1 MENNNDNFNG
11 PLGDMLSYTKVS
23 SIEIKKLMNK
33 YINLNC
39 AICQFSNYKDSKF
52 LVIKYQEEDMKVKPL
67 TPPKVE
73 PIITKEVIMQIAFA
87 VKELIQPDI
96 DEIKVRLDKVEQRL
110 DALEKR
116 MDNVEQR
123 LDKVEQRLDALE
135 KRVDKIEQRL
145 DKIETDIQMLK
156 SFHIE
161 DIKNYK
167 ATN

>member
-1 MENNNDNFNG
+1 MKGGKIINKDNDNFNG
-11 PLGDMLSYTKVS
+11 PFGETTSYVRLSLS
-23 SIEIKKLMNK
+23 EIKKLMNK
-33 YINLNC
+33 YSNLNC
-39 AICQFSNYKDSKF
+39 AMCQFSNYADYKF
-52 LVIKYQEEDMKVKPL
+52 LVVRYQEEDMKVKPL

-110 DALEKR
+110 D
-116 MDNVEQR
+116 
-123 LDKVEQRLDALE
+123 KVEKDIVE
-135 KRVDKIEQRL
+135 IKKDIIEL
-145 DKIETDIQMLK
+145 KSDVAMLK

>member
-11 PLGDMLSYTKVS
+11 PLGNMLSYTKVS
-23 SIEIKKLMNK
+23 SLEIKKLMNK
-33 YINLNC
+33 YSNLNC

-73 PIITKEVIMQIAFA
+73 PIITKEIIMQIAFA

-96 DEIKVRLDKVEQRL
+96 DEIKKDIVEIRQ
-110 DALEKR
+110 
-116 MDNVEQR
+116 
-123 LDKVEQRLDALE
+123 
-135 KRVDKIEQRL
+135 
-145 DKIETDIQMLK
+145 DIIQLKSDVAMLK
-156 SFHIE
+156 SFHIK

-167 ATN
+167 TTN

>member
-1 MENNNDNFNG
+1 MKNYNDNFNG

-23 SIEIKKLMNK
+23 SLEIKKLMNK
-33 YINLNC
+33 YSNLNC

-52 LVIKYQEEDMKVKPL
+52 LVIKYQEEDMKIKPL

-73 PIITKEVIMQIAFA
+73 PIITKEIIMQIAFA

-96 DEIKVRLDKVEQRL
+96 DEIKKDIVEIRQ
-110 DALEKR
+110 
-116 MDNVEQR
+116 
-123 LDKVEQRLDALE
+123 
-135 KRVDKIEQRL
+135 
-145 DKIETDIQMLK
+145 DIIQLKSDVAMLK

-161 DIKNYK
+161 DVKNYK

>member
-1 MENNNDNFNG
+1 MKKGKTINKNNDNFNG
-11 PLGDMLSYTKVS
+11 SFGETTFYVKLSLS
-23 SIEIKKLMNK
+23 EIKKLMNR
-33 YINLNC
+33 YNNLNC
-39 AICQFSNYKDSKF
+39 AMCQFSNYADYKF
-52 LVIKYQEEDMKVKPL
+52 LVVRYQEEDMKVKPL
-67 TPPKVE
+67 TPPKAE

-110 DALEKR
+110 D
-116 MDNVEQR
+116 
-123 LDKVEQRLDALE
+123 KVEKDIVE
-135 KRVDKIEQRL
+135 IKKDIIEL
-145 DKIETDIQMLK
+145 KSDVAMLK

>member
-1 MENNNDNFNG
+1 MKGGKTINKDNDNFNG
-11 PLGDMLSYTKVS
+11 PFGETTSYVKLSLS
-23 SIEIKKLMNK
+23 EIKKLMNK
-33 YINLNC
+33 YSNLNC
-39 AICQFSNYKDSKF
+39 AMCQFSNYEDYKF
-52 LVIKYQEEDMKVKPL
+52 LVVRYQKEDMKVKPL

-110 DALEKR
+110 D
-116 MDNVEQR
+116 
-123 LDKVEQRLDALE
+123 KVEKDI
-135 KRVDKIEQRL
+135 IEIKK
-145 DKIETDIQMLK
+145 DIIELKSDVAMLK

>member
-1 MENNNDNFNG
+1 
-11 PLGDMLSYTKVS
+11 
-23 SIEIKKLMNK
+23 
-33 YINLNC
+33 
-39 AICQFSNYKDSKF
+39 
-52 LVIKYQEEDMKVKPL
+52 MKIKPL
-67 TPPKVE
+67 IPPKVE
-73 PIITKEVIMQIAFA
+73 PIITKEIIMQIAFA

-116 MDNVEQR
+116 
-123 LDKVEQRLDALE
+123 
-135 KRVDKIEQRL
+135 VDKIEQRL
-145 DKIETDIQMLK
+145 DKIETDIRMLT

>member
-1 MENNNDNFNG
+1 MKGGKTINKDSDNFNG
-11 PLGDMLSYTKVS
+11 PFGETTYYVKLSLS
-23 SIEIKKLMNK
+23 EIKKLMNK
-33 YINLNC
+33 YSNLNC
-39 AICQFSNYKDSKF
+39 ALCRFSNYENYKF
-52 LVIKYQEEDMKVKPL
+52 LVVRYQEEDMKVKPL

-110 DALEKR
+110 D
-116 MDNVEQR
+116 
-123 LDKVEQRLDALE
+123 KVEKDIVE
-135 KRVDKIEQRL
+135 IKKDIIEL
-145 DKIETDIQMLK
+145 KSDVAMLK

>member
-11 PLGDMLSYTKVS
+11 PLGNMLSYTKVS
-23 SIEIKKLMNK
+23 SFEIKKLMNK

-67 TPPKVE
+67 TQPKVE
-73 PIITKEVIMQIAFA
+73 PIITKEIIMQIAFA

-116 MDNVEQR
+116 
-123 LDKVEQRLDALE
+123 
-135 KRVDKIEQRL
+135 VDKIEQRL
-145 DKIETDIQMLK
+145 DKIEADIQMLK
-156 SFHIE
+156 SFHVE

-167 ATN
+167 TTN

>member
-1 MENNNDNFNG
+1 MKGGKTINKDNDNFNG
-11 PLGDMLSYTKVS
+11 PFGETTSYVKLSLS
-23 SIEIKKLMNK
+23 EIKKLMNK
-33 YINLNC
+33 YSNLNC
-39 AICQFSNYKDSKF
+39 AMCQFSNYADYKF
-52 LVIKYQEEDMKVKPL
+52 LVVRYQEEDMKVKPL

-87 VKELIQPDI
+87 VKKLIQPDI

-110 DALEKR
+110 D
-116 MDNVEQR
+116 
-123 LDKVEQRLDALE
+123 KVEKDIVE
-135 KRVDKIEQRL
+135 IKKDIIEL
-145 DKIETDIQMLK
+145 KSDVAMLK

>member
-1 MENNNDNFNG
+1 MKGGKTINKDNDNFNG
-11 PLGDMLSYTKVS
+11 PFGETTFYVKLSLS
-23 SIEIKKLMNK
+23 EIKKLMNK
-33 YINLNC
+33 YSNLNC
-39 AICQFSNYKDSKF
+39 AMCQFSNYADYKF
-52 LVIKYQEEDMKVKPL
+52 LVVRYQEEDMKVKPL
-67 TPPKVE
+67 TPPKAE

-110 DALEKR
+110 D
-116 MDNVEQR
+116 
-123 LDKVEQRLDALE
+123 KVEKDIVE
-135 KRVDKIEQRL
+135 IKKDIIEL
-145 DKIETDIQMLK
+145 KSDVAMLK

>member
-52 LVIKYQEEDMKVKPL
+52 LVIKYQEEDMKIKPL

-73 PIITKEVIMQIAFA
+73 PIITKEIIMQIAFA

-116 MDNVEQR
+116 MD
-123 LDKVEQRLDALE
+123 KVEQRLDALE

-145 DKIETDIQMLK
+145 DKIEADIQMLK

-167 ATN
+167 TTN